1 MTCRLGQRRPVVADG
16 QAEVYVA
23 QEPIFEVHTRSVL
36 GYEPVFRGCAYGS
49 HRSFRLG
56 ITANGGGGGGAAV
69 GTKHVVLDGA
79 VVAYERYG
87 VASLGGAAEFYVFV
101 LNLRTGKLLDRVPTG
116 VPMEPNEYH
125 VGVGPVE
132 TMVVKPDGAVAWVA
146 LDEQRSERI
155 EHEVGHDVNYYDLY
169 ALGSSGERL
178 LASGTEVDPSSLA
191 LAGGTLYWTQDG
203 KAFSAG
209 LS

>member
-1 MTCRLGQRRPVVADG
+1 MSGTAWHRWEEQPN
-16 QAEVYVA
+16 
-23 QEPIFEVHTRSVL
+23 
-36 GYEPVFRGCAYGS
+36 S
-49 HRSFRLG
+49 H
-56 ITANGGGGGGAAV
+56 A
-69 GTKHVVLDGA
+69 
-79 VVAYERYG
+79 
-87 VASLGGAAEFYVFV
+87 FV